1 MSTKVTLNLPD
12 ETYRKAENLAQLTG
26 RDINEILTETLDISL
41 QSFNAISPKNISVAE
56 LNDADLLAVAD
67 SQMDSK
73 QDSRFKALMQRQ
85 SELAPDERNE
95 YLALMQV
102 YQEGLLRKAQA
113 LNEAVRRGLRKPLE
127 P

>member
-12 ETYRKAENLAQLTG
+12 EVYRKAESLAQITG

-41 QSFNAISPKNISVAE
+41 QSFNTLSSKHIPVAE
-56 LNDADLLAVAD
+56 LNDVDLLALVD

-73 QDSRFKALMQRQ
+73 HDSRFKALMQRQ
-85 SELAPDERNE
+85 NQLNPDEHNE

-102 YQEGLLRKAQA
+102 YQEGLLR
-113 LNEAVRRGLRKPLE
+113 
-127 P
+127 